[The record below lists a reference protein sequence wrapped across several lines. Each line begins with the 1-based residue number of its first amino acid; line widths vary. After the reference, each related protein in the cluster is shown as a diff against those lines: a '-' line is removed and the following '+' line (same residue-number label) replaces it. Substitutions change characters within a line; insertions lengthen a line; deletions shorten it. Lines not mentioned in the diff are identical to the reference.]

1 MRTVVEGLIFDLDN
15 TLLDRQAVF
24 ARVASRFYDRHLS
37 ATTSVTREDAV
48 AKMVEWDCDGYS
60 RRQQALRHWLDEW
73 PEAGLDI
80 EPLIA
85 WYRSETRQQVQPDL
99 KVNQYL
105 AYLNE
110 RRLPWGIITNGSSS
124 QHNKC
129 RAAGLTQLAPF
140 IIVSEEAGYA
150 KPDPRIFRD
159 ALNAMGLSSPERVMF
174 VGDNPVA
181 DIDGAKRFGMKAA
194 WVRRGREYPAELLS
208 PDYVVDYVVE
218 VGDVVGDM
226 PKRRGIRETDE

>member
-24 ARVASRFYDRHLS
+24 ARVASRFYDEHLS

-73 PEAGLDI
+73 PEAGLDM
-80 EPLIA
+80 ESLIA
-85 WYRSETRQQVQPDL
+85 WYRSETRRQVQPDL

-110 RRLPWGIITNGSSS
+110 RRLPWGIVTNGSSS

-140 IIVSEEAGYA
+140 IIVSEEVGYA

-159 ALNAMGLSSPERVMF
+159 ALNAMGISSPERVMY

-194 WVRRGREYPAELLS
+194 WVRRGREYPAGLLS
-208 PDYVVDYVVE
+208 PDHVVDYVVE
-218 VGDVVGDM
+218 VGDVVGL
-226 PKRRGIRETDE
+226 